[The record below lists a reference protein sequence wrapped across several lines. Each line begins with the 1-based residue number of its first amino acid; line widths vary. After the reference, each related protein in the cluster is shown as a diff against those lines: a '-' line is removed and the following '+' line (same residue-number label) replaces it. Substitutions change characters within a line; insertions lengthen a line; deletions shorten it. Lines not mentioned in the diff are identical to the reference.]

1 MAGDVEIVR
10 QLALAP
16 DGAVSD
22 VEINGRHLSFIASR
36 LTYRGEEVILATF
49 SDISDHKR
57 VQAALA
63 KRAADDANA
72 GKTVFL
78 ATMSH
83 EIRTPLYGTLGTVE
97 LLGLTPLT
105 NLQRGYLRTI
115 QTSSAGLL
123 NVINDIL
130 DVSKIESR
138 QMTLR
143 TSAWIRPRSPKR

>member
-63 KRAADDANA
+63 GQAR
-72 GKTVFL
+72 
-78 ATMSH
+78 
-83 EIRTPLYGTLGTVE
+83 RRRC
-97 LLGLTPLT
+97 
-105 NLQRGYLRTI
+105 QRG
-115 QTSSAGLL
+115 QDG
-123 NVINDIL
+123 VPGHH
-130 DVSKIESR
+130 E
-138 QMTLR
+138 
-143 TSAWIRPRSPKR
+143 P

>member
-1 MAGDVEIVR
+1 MPSRCAFPTSRSSPRTSWRSNGWGRGNRQAAG
-10 QLALAP
+10 LAP

-57 VQAALA
+57 VQAALAQA

-115 QTSSAGLL
+115 
-123 NVINDIL
+123 
-130 DVSKIESR
+130 
-138 QMTLR
+138 
-143 TSAWIRPRSPKR
+143 RPRPPACST

>member
-1 MAGDVEIVR
+1 M
-10 QLALAP
+10 
-16 DGAVSD
+16 
-22 VEINGRHLSFIASR
+22 
-36 LTYRGEEVILATF
+36 
-49 SDISDHKR
+49 
-57 VQAALA
+57 QAALAQA

-130 DVSKIESR
+130 DVS
-138 QMTLR
+138 
-143 TSAWIRPRSPKR
+143 RSNRGR